1 MRHVAIAILVFA
13 FTGPSL
19 AFAGESAD
27 DKSSGCPL
35 QGAWQLVAGKY
46 GDATEF
52 QDVPPEQVMIK
63 LVTDTHFTWVRFD
76 SETKEVSHA
85 AGGRCTVSGDKYTE
99 HIEYGIGPVM
109 QLKGE
114 KQTFTW
120 KLEGERWHHSGTL
133 SNGVRIEEIFERVKK
148 EPLDEE

>member
-1 MRHVAIAILVFA
+1 MRHVAIAILVVA
-13 FTGPSL
+13 LTGPFPVCADDSTN
-19 AFAGESAD
+19 GESPG
-27 DKSSGCPL
+27 SPL
-35 QGAWQLVAGKY
+35 QGAWRLVAGKY

-52 QDVPPEQVMIK
+52 QKASPKETMIK

-85 AGGRCTVSGDKYTE
+85 AGGKCTVSGDKYTE
-99 HIEYGIGPVM
+99 YIEYGVGAVM

-120 KLEGERWHHSGTL
+120 KLEGDRWHQSGTL
-133 SNGVRIEEIFERVKK
+133 SNGAKLEEIFERVKK
-148 EPLDEE
+148 EPIKE